1 MPKPFPPLPTLA
13 GALLLALSALP
24 PLAAGA
30 QDSSAAPTGVKER
43 LEQIKENAR
52 QDPAA
57 TARALAA
64 MAGEPQTPGDRATW
78 LRLSREAAV
87 RNGDRA
93 TLLALKDGTDPFSLR
108 ALAHVLAANGY
119 LNEGDFAAARQEL
132 ALVQPLQAINT
143 RDQRRYWALRARLAQ
158 LEGRDGEEREAL
170 EHIVH
175 ELAHWTSADCQ
186 SCHNDPKQP
195 QTIPAL
201 DLGHFWFGQRLVLL
215 MQRQGDA
222 PRVQHQAEQRLAAD
236 PKDLDARI
244 LRGYALLAQHRPREA
259 EQCFRA
265 IPWAAFP
272 DRPGTAPRMMFLW
285 P

>member
-1 MPKPFPPLPTLA
+1 MPLPHSPLSVLA

-24 PLAAGA
+24 SLAAGA
-30 QDSSAAPTGVKER
+30 SESPAAPTGVRER
-43 LEQIKENAR
+43 LEQIRENAR

-64 MAGEPQTPGDRATW
+64 MAGEPQTTADRATW

-87 RNGDRA
+87 RNGDRT
-93 TLLALKDGTDPFSLR
+93 TLEALKNGTDPFSLR

-119 LNEGDFAAARQEL
+119 LDEGNFAAARQEL
-132 ALVQPLQAINT
+132 AQVQPLEAINT

-158 LEGRDGEEREAL
+158 LEGREGEEREAL

-175 ELAHWTSADCQ
+175 ELAHWTSAECQ

-195 QTIPAL
+195 QAIPAL
-201 DLGHFWFGQRLVLL
+201 DLTHFWFGQRLVLL

-222 PRVQHQAEQRLAAD
+222 LRVQRQAEQRLAAD

-272 DRPGTAPRMMFLW
+272 DRPGTPPRMMFLW